1 MTLAGRIHEIVG
13 ARAIIKNFLLEA
25 IKVKYRRSVLGF
37 LWSLLNPLLML
48 IVISAAFATLF
59 AGTRG
64 QYTLHLLA
72 TLLPWTCVALS
83 LEGGCRAILN
93 SENYI
98 RQYRF
103 PKLIFPLRTIL
114 FAFVELLLSLLAL
127 FPIALFLGMKP
138 GPQLAILPYAILLL
152 LIMLVG
158 LAAMASVAVVYFRD
172 AEHLISVFMRAWF
185 YLTPIL
191 IPYDAIP
198 EKYQRYFALNPMYH
212 MLELFDAP
220 ISRGLMPSTSAILT
234 ATIIAALCFV
244 VGLSVFFRLEDDVI
258 FRL

>member
-1 MTLAGRIHEIVG
+1 MTLAGRLHEIIR
-13 ARAIIKNFLLEA
+13 ARTIVKNFLLED

-48 IVISAAFATLF
+48 VVISAAFATLF
-59 AGTRG
+59 AGTKG

-72 TLLPWTCVALS
+72 TLLPWTCVSLS
-83 LEGGCRAILN
+83 IEGGCRSILQ

-103 PKLIFPLRTIL
+103 PKLIFPMRTIL
-114 FAFVELLLSLLAL
+114 FAFVELLLALVALL
-127 FPIALFLGMKP
+127 PIALFLGMKP
-138 GPQLAILPYAILLL
+138 GPPLALIPYAILLL

-158 LAAMASVAVVYFRD
+158 LGAMASVAVVYFRD
-172 AEHLISVFMRAWF
+172 AEHLIGVFMRAWF

-191 IPYDAIP
+191 IPFDAIP
-198 EKYQRYFALNPMYH
+198 EKYQKYFALNPMYH

-220 ISRGLMPSTSAILT
+220 IARGVWPSSTVLLT
-234 ATIIAALCFV
+234 ATVIAAASFV
-244 VGLSVFFRLEDDVI
+244 AGLAVFFRVEDDVI